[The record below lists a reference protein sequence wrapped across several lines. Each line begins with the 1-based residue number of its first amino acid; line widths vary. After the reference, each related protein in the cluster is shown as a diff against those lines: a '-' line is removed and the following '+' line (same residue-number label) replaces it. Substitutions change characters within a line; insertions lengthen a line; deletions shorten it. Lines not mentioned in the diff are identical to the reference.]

1 MQQLSPNGFNSRG
14 PVLHGLAARLK
25 RGGARITALGLLTF
39 SALIAGCGGG
49 SDGGT
54 GDAASAAATSPTVV
68 GVASTGAPMAGG
80 QVFLKDS
87 SSVQRDSK
95 IGDDGSFTI
104 NVANMKAP
112 FVLKATSTVD
122 GLTRTL
128 FSFAEQPGTANVN
141 PLSSVAL
148 ANAAGVDDPA
158 VVFDKSDPATL
169 DKVKSA
175 MPASVAALQTKLK
188 PLLDGFSAGA
198 VDPVK
203 DTFQADHNGLDAVFD
218 NVKVVVAG
226 GALTITNVNTGAVL
240 FTAQVKKLEDGDF
253 NDNDNDRPKRGPR
266 PDAPT
271 GVTAVP
277 GDGQVTIS
285 WDTVPNA
292 TSYDLFY
299 ATRSNVAERDDH
311 SGDGGEDHS
320 GDGGDDHNDNVK
332 VIQVRNV
339 TSPFVVKP
347 LAVSTAYFFTVR
359 AVAAGRRSD
368 ASAEVTAT
376 TSATAPVITVPAAP
390 TGVVATGGTRHVTI
404 SWPAVSGAAS
414 YNLYWSTTTGVT
426 IANGT
431 KIPNVTSPFVQRG
444 LADSTTI
451 FYVVTAVNSAGESA
465 ASAQA
470 EATTLAPGS
479 TTTTTTAT
487 STSTTAGATTST
499 TAGGGTTSTTAGAT
513 TSTTVPTSTT
523 TTTASTTTTTL
534 APPPPNGAA
543 LYAASCANC
552 HGPLVGSEK
561 QGATAAR
568 ISAGIAGVASMRNSI
583 LVTNGSALTTAQI
596 AAIALALQ

>member
-1 MQQLSPNGFNSRG
+1 MRQLSPNGFSSPG
-14 PVLHGLAARLK
+14 PVLHRLAARLK
-25 RGGARITALGLLTF
+25 RGGARITALGLITF

-54 GDAASAAATSPTVV
+54 GDAASAAAAPPTVA

-95 IGDDGSFTI
+95 IGDDGSFSI
-104 NVANMKAP
+104 NVADMKAP
-112 FVLKATSTVD
+112 FVLKATSTVN

-128 FSFAEQPGTANVN
+128 FSFAAQPGTANVN

-148 ANAAGVDDPA
+148 ANAAGVNDPA
-158 VVFDKSDPATL
+158 EVFDKSDPATL

-175 MPASVAALQTKLK
+175 MPVSVAALQSKLK
-188 PLLDGFSAGA
+188 PLLDDFSAGA
-198 VDPVK
+198 VDPV
-203 DTFQADHNGLDAVFD
+203 TGQIQADHNGLDAVFD
-218 NVKVVVAG
+218 NVRVVLTG
-226 GALTITNVNTGAVL
+226 GVLTITNVNTGAVL
-240 FTAQVKKLEDGDF
+240 FTAQVNKLEDGDF

-266 PDAPT
+266 PAAPT

-285 WDTVPNA
+285 WNTVPDA

-320 GDGGDDHNDNVK
+320 GDGGEDHNDGVK

-347 LAVSTAYFFTVR
+347 LAASTTYFFTVR
-359 AVAAGRRSD
+359 AVAAGRRGD
-368 ASAEVTAT
+368 ASAEVSAT
-376 TSATAPVITVPAAP
+376 TSAITPVVTIPAAP

-426 IANGT
+426 IATGT
-431 KIPNVTSPFVQRG
+431 KITDVTNPFVQRG
-444 LADSTTI
+444 LADSTTV

-470 EATTLAPGS
+470 EATTLAPGA
-479 TTTTTTAT
+479 TTTTTTST
-487 STSTTAGATTST
+487 STSTTAGGTTSTTAGATTST
-499 TAGGGTTSTTAGAT
+499 TAGGGTTSTTAG
-513 TSTTVPTSTT
+513 
-523 TTTASTTTTTL
+523 
-534 APPPPNGAA
+534 GDDQH
-543 LYAASCANC
+543 
-552 HGPLVGSEK
+552 HGGDVNHHHYGIDHHHHAGS
-561 QGATAAR
+561 ATA
-568 ISAGIAGVASMRNSI
+568 
-583 LVTNGSALTTAQI
+583 
-596 AAIALALQ
+596 